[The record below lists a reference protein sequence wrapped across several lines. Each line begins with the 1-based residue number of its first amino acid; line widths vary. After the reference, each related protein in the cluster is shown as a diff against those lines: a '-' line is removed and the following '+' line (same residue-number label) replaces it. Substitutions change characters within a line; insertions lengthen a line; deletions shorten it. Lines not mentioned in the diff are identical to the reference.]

1 CPPCDPE
8 QAAILAEAALVDT
21 LHAVAATPC
30 TRRVIVLDG
39 APGPW
44 LPPGFHVLPQRG
56 DGLDERLGHAFDDV
70 GTGGLLIGMDTPQV
84 TPARLAASLR
94 ARETPRVDAVLG
106 PAADGG
112 WWSIGLRA
120 PDAAVFVGVPMS
132 TSRTGAAQH
141 ARLRSLG
148 LRVARL
154 PELRDVDDFDDALA
168 VAHTAPTGV
177 FAATLGPMLPSF
189 ALEDAVLAPPGPPTQ
204 GRPTA
209 ARSPCRPIAGWPPL
223 RRRTRWFLPAPFR
236 RCSTSAAG
244 PAVTCSRWQNAA

>member
-1 CPPCDPE
+1 MNLIVLAKAPVPGRVKTRLCPPCDPE
-8 QAAILAEAALVDT
+8 QAAVLAEAALVDT

-44 LPPGFHVLPQRG
+44 LPPGFQVLPQRG

-94 ARETPRVDAVLG
+94 ALETPRVDAVLG

-189 ALEDAVLAPPGPPTQ
+189 ALEDAVLA
-204 GRPTA
+204 
-209 ARSPCRPIAGWPPL
+209 
-223 RRRTRWFLPAPFR
+223 
-236 RCSTSAAG
+236 TS
-244 PAVTCSRWQNAA
+244 

>member
-1 CPPCDPE
+1 ARRPAWVSGQE
-8 QAAILAEAALVDT
+8 
-21 LHAVAATPC
+21 
-30 TRRVIVLDG
+30 TRR
-39 APGPW
+39 
-44 LPPGFHVLPQRG
+44 G
-56 DGLDERLGHAFDDV
+56 DAF
-70 GTGGLLIGMDTPQV
+70 
-84 TPARLAASLR
+84 
-94 ARETPRVDAVLG
+94 LG
-106 PAADGG
+106 PAADGV

-189 ALEDAVLAPPGPPTQ
+189 ALEDAVLA
-204 GRPTA
+204 
-209 ARSPCRPIAGWPPL
+209 RS
-223 RRRTRWFLPAPFR
+223 
-236 RCSTSAAG
+236 
-244 PAVTCSRWQNAA
+244 